1 VTLDRRLHAFR
12 PDLADERLRAR
23 VDAAR
28 FVTGSPAR
36 VAVPVADLL
45 GAPREESGLSSQLLA
60 GAAVTIFDDA
70 EGYAWVQSDAD
81 GYVGYVRTLDLAPP
95 GPQPTHRIMAPRTFV
110 YAGADLK
117 LPRRACLSMGSEI
130 TIAAEA
136 ETRGTRYALLE
147 SGEAFVAAHLAPLGE
162 TVSDPVTV
170 AEALLGVPYLWG
182 GASAFGI
189 DCSGLVQL
197 ALRMAGRAAPRD
209 SDMQAA
215 GLGAALDPD
224 ASGLRRGDLV
234 FWKGHV
240 GMLVDPQTLV
250 HASGHAMLVVRER
263 LEDTVQRIR
272 PLYGLPTG
280 FRRP

>member
-1 VTLDRRLHAFR
+1 VTLDPRLHAFR
-12 PDLADERLRAR
+12 PDLADERLRGR
-23 VDAAR
+23 VEAAR
-28 FVTGSPAR
+28 FVGGSPAR
-36 VAVPVADLL
+36 VQAPVADLL
-45 GAPREESGLSSQLLA
+45 GAPRPDSGLSSQLLA
-60 GAAVTIFDDA
+60 GTAVTVFDEA

-81 GYVGYVRTLDLAPP
+81 GYVGYVRAVDLAPP
-95 GPQPTHRIMAPRTFV
+95 ALPTHRVTAPRTFV

-130 TIAAEA
+130 AVAGEA
-136 ETRGTRYALLE
+136 ETRGTRYAMLE
-147 SGEAFVAAHLAPLGE
+147 TGEALVASHLAPVGE
-162 TVSDPVTV
+162 AASDPVAV
-170 AEALLGVPYLWG
+170 AETLLGVPYLWG

-209 SDMQAA
+209 SDMQAS
-215 GLGAALDPD
+215 GLGTALDPD
-224 ASGLRRGDLV
+224 ADDLRRGDLV

-240 GMLVDPQTLV
+240 GMLADPRALV

-263 LEDTVQRIR
+263 LADAIERIR
-272 PLYGLPTG
+272 PFYGPPTG